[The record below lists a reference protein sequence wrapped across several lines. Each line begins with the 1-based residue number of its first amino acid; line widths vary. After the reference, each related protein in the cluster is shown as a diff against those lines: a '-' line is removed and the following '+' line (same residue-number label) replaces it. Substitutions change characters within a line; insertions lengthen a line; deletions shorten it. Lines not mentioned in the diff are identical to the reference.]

1 MTIMSVRVYKIV
13 IGFLLCIVLL
23 LGWSY
28 WRLSGQV
35 VWTYF
40 IDAQCRTTQESFI
53 DASPDPRALAL
64 RLDFLM
70 GYYGAHSKAL
80 VGSHL
85 EQIVRREYEQTLTN
99 AVAAFRS
106 MTTNDLG
113 GDPRAWIQKYER

>member
-70 GYYGAHSKAL
+70 GYYLSLIH
-80 VGSHL
+80 
-85 EQIVRREYEQTLTN
+85 I
-99 AVAAFRS
+99 
-106 MTTNDLG
+106 
-113 GDPRAWIQKYER
+113 